1 MRGDV
6 TFVWESAKIS
16 KNHMIWITESIM
28 KKKILRQYLIYIYI
42 YIYIL
47 LIIINKFRNAY
58 VFNTKVPSKVHHIN
72 YFIFFSDSRNGSVIK
87 YLRNKIIYYLRTTSF
102 VFKLYII

>member
-1 MRGDV
+1 MG
-6 TFVWESAKIS
+6 IS
-16 KNHMIWITESIM
+16 QNIQKSHDLDYRVNNEEKNLTTVFN
-28 KKKILRQYLIYIYI
+28 
-42 YIYIL
+42 IYIL
-47 LIIINKFRNAY
+47 LIINKFRNAY

>member
-1 MRGDV
+1 MG
-6 TFVWESAKIS
+6 IS
-16 KNHMIWITESIM
+16 QNIQKSHDLDYRVNNEEKNLTTVFN
-28 KKKILRQYLIYIYI
+28 IYIYI
-42 YIYIL
+42 IYIL
-47 LIIINKFRNAY
+47 LIINKFRNAY

-87 YLRNKIIYYLRTTSF
+87 YLRNKIIYYVRTTSF

>member
-1 MRGDV
+1 MG
-6 TFVWESAKIS
+6 IS
-16 KNHMIWITESIM
+16 QNIQKSHDLDYRVNNEEKNLTTVFN
-28 KKKILRQYLIYIYI
+28 IYI

-47 LIIINKFRNAY
+47 LIINKFRNAY

-87 YLRNKIIYYLRTTSF
+87 YLRNKIIYYLRTSF

>member
-28 KKKILRQYLIYIYI
+28 KKKILRQYLIYI
-42 YIYIL
+42 L
-47 LIIINKFRNAY
+47 LIINKFRNAY

-87 YLRNKIIYYLRTTSF
+87 YLRNKIIYYLRTSF

>member
-1 MRGDV
+1 MG
-6 TFVWESAKIS
+6 IS
-16 KNHMIWITESIM
+16 QNIQKSHDLDYRVNNEEKNLTTVFN
-28 KKKILRQYLIYIYI
+28 I

-47 LIIINKFRNAY
+47 LIINKFRNAY

-87 YLRNKIIYYLRTTSF
+87 YLRNKIIYYVRTTSF
-102 VFKLYII
+102 VFKIYII

>member
-1 MRGDV
+1 MG
-6 TFVWESAKIS
+6 IS
-16 KNHMIWITESIM
+16 QNIQKSHDLDYRVNNEEKNLTTVFN
-28 KKKILRQYLIYIYI
+28 I

-47 LIIINKFRNAY
+47 LIINNKFRNAY

-87 YLRNKIIYYLRTTSF
+87 YLRNKIIYYVRTTSF
-102 VFKLYII
+102 VFKIYII

>member
-1 MRGDV
+1 MG
-6 TFVWESAKIS
+6 IS
-16 KNHMIWITESIM
+16 QNIQKSHDLDYRVNNEEKNLTTVFN
-28 KKKILRQYLIYIYI
+28 I

-47 LIIINKFRNAY
+47 LIINKFRNAY

>member
-28 KKKILRQYLIYIYI
+28 KKKILRQYLIYI
-42 YIYIL
+42 L
-47 LIIINKFRNAY
+47 LIINKFRNAY

-87 YLRNKIIYYLRTTSF
+87 YLRNKIIYYVRTTSF

>member
-1 MRGDV
+1 MG
-6 TFVWESAKIS
+6 IS
-16 KNHMIWITESIM
+16 QNIQKSHDLDYRVNNEEKNLTTVFNIYI
-28 KKKILRQYLIYIYI
+28 IYIYI

-47 LIIINKFRNAY
+47 LIINKFRNAY

-87 YLRNKIIYYLRTTSF
+87 YLRNKIIYYVRTTSF

>member
-1 MRGDV
+1 VRGDV

-28 KKKILRQYLIYIYI
+28 KKKILRQYLIYI
-42 YIYIL
+42 L
-47 LIIINKFRNAY
+47 LIINKFRNAY

-72 YFIFFSDSRNGSVIK
+72 YFIFFIDSRNGSVIK
-87 YLRNKIIYYLRTTSF
+87 YLRNKIIYYLRTSF

>member
-1 MRGDV
+1 MG
-6 TFVWESAKIS
+6 IS
-16 KNHMIWITESIM
+16 QNIQKSHDLDYRVNNEEKNLTTVFN
-28 KKKILRQYLIYIYI
+28 IYIYI
-42 YIYIL
+42 YMIYNIL
-47 LIIINKFRNAY
+47 LIINKFRNAY

-87 YLRNKIIYYLRTTSF
+87 YLRNKIIYYVRTTSF

>member
-1 MRGDV
+1 MG
-6 TFVWESAKIS
+6 IS
-16 KNHMIWITESIM
+16 QNIQKSHDLDYRVNNEEKNLTTVFN
-28 KKKILRQYLIYIYI
+28 I

-47 LIIINKFRNAY
+47 LIINKFRNAY

-87 YLRNKIIYYLRTTSF
+87 YLRNKIIYYVRTTSF

>member
-1 MRGDV
+1 MG
-6 TFVWESAKIS
+6 IS
-16 KNHMIWITESIM
+16 QNIQKSHDLDYRVNNEEKNLTTVFN
-28 KKKILRQYLIYIYI
+28 
-42 YIYIL
+42 IYIL
-47 LIIINKFRNAY
+47 LIINKFRNAY

-72 YFIFFSDSRNGSVIK
+72 YFIFFIDSRNGSVIK

>member
-28 KKKILRQYLIYIYI
+28 KKKILRQYLIYI
-42 YIYIL
+42 L
-47 LIIINKFRNAY
+47 LIINKFRNAY

>member
-1 MRGDV
+1 MG
-6 TFVWESAKIS
+6 IS
-16 KNHMIWITESIM
+16 QNIQKSHDLDYRVNNEEKNLTTVFN
-28 KKKILRQYLIYIYI
+28 
-42 YIYIL
+42 IYIL
-47 LIIINKFRNAY
+47 LIINKFRNAY

-87 YLRNKIIYYLRTTSF
+87 YLRNKIIYYLRTSF